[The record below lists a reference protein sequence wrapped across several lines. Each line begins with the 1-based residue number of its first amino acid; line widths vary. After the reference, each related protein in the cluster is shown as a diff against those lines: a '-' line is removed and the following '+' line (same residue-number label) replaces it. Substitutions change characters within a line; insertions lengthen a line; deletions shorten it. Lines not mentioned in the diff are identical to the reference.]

1 MNTRLK
7 GINISKIIVLNAL
20 LENGLKE
27 EFFNTIGQYIYDD
40 GLNHIYMNLL
50 NQAYNKWYKEAKNDI
65 I

>member
-50 NQAYNKWYKEAKNDI
+50 NQAYNKWHKEAKNDI